1 MPSHTDSYN
10 TDLFFELSLDL
21 HFIAGYDGY
30 LKKVNPAVIKTLGY
44 SEEELY
50 SRPINEFIHPD
61 DRTITSEHR
70 QNIHKNKPLL
80 NFENRYITKSGEI
93 VWLSWTSMPYQSE
106 QLVYAIAKN
115 VTHLKNKE
123 EDRNLL
129 VSGLTEMNK
138 NFKNLTFTISHDL
151 RPPINNIL
159 SLINFIDRSKIN
171 DNSTIELIDLLKH
184 SGIQLKS
191 TVDSYITKLTQD
203 SISNLSIETVSIS
216 AALERV
222 SQSIHNLI
230 VDTNSS
236 IESDF
241 SAFDKISFNK
251 AYLDSI
257 LLNLITNA
265 IKYVNVGTTPHLVLR
280 TQILNGEKQLL
291 ISDNGQGFNLE
302 KIKNKIFG
310 LHQKFHS
317 HSDSNG
323 IGLYLVYTHI
333 KNLGGNITLESEVG
347 KGTTFTIT
355 FVD

>member
-1 MPSHTDSYN
+1 MPLPDSYN

-30 LKKVNPAVIKTLGY
+30 LKKVNPAVLKTLGY

-50 SRPINEFIHPD
+50 SRPINEFIHPE
-61 DRTITSEHR
+61 DRMITSEHR

-80 NFENRYITKSGEI
+80 NFENRYITKNGDI

-129 VSGLTEMNK
+129 VSSLTEMNK

-151 RPPINNIL
+151 RPPINNLL
-159 SLINFIDRSKIN
+159 SLLNFIDKSKIN
-171 DNSTIELIDLLKH
+171 DSSTIELIDLLKN
-184 SGIQLKS
+184 SGIQLKL

-203 SISNLSIETVSIS
+203 SILNLSIETVSIS

-222 SQSIHNLI
+222 TQSIHNMI
-230 VDTNSS
+230 VDTNSF

-241 SAFDKISFNK
+241 SAFDKIPFNK

-310 LHQKFHS
+310 LHQKFHA

-355 FVD
+355 FMD